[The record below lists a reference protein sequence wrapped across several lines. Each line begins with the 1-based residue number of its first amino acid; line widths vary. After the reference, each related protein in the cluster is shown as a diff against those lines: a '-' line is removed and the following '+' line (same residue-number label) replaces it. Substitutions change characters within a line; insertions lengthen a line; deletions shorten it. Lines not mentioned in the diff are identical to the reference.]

1 MVREKIE
8 RIRSNVTSSVL
19 VFQCASDG
27 YVPFYVV
34 DKIDRVNGMISISVA
49 VAIGQ
54 KIGLDDEIELRL
66 VRCKLIDGGYNYCT
80 LDKLRFDT
88 PEHKIKVD
96 SEINMQKEEYLGE
109 DYGIKH
115 NYTYTF
121 RDIPVPEAGRYAVS
135 LGIPDDDLYFTFA
148 AYYFDVVDK
157 VKTVGLGNLLM
168 DKKRNF

>member
-54 KIGLDDEIELRL
+54 KIGLDDEIELRQYL
-66 VRCKLIDGGYNYCT
+66 QRVADFGEFDAWYFGHFHEDTEVEDMFYC
-80 LDKLRFDT
+80 
-88 PEHKIKVD
+88 
-96 SEINMQKEEYLGE
+96 
-109 DYGIKH
+109 
-115 NYTYTF
+115 
-121 RDIPVPEAGRYAVS
+121 
-135 LGIPDDDLYFTFA
+135 LYD
-148 AYYFDVVDK
+148 DVV
-157 VKTVGLGNLLM
+157 VL
-168 DKKRNF
+168 

>member
-34 DKIDRVNGMISISVA
+34 DRIDRVNGMISISVA

-66 VRCKLIDGGYNYCT
+66 VRCKLTDNGYSYCI
-80 LDKLRFDT
+80 LDKLHFDT
-88 PEHKIKVD
+88 PEHKHRVD
-96 SEINMQKEEYLGE
+96 SEINMQQEEYLGE
-109 DYGIKH
+109 DYRIKH

-121 RDIPVPEAGRYAVS
+121 RDIPVPEPGRYAVS
-135 LGIPDDDLYFTFA
+135 LGIPDNGLYFTLA
-148 AYYFDVVDK
+148 AYYFDVIDK
-157 VKTVGLGNLLM
+157 AKTVGLGNLLR